1 VGAGRITT
9 VYLSHEAATSIERY
23 PTWRENIDRALE
35 TIAADPYPPD
45 WDQTPPSTLNLDLY
59 GGCIIRDYPPFQYVY
74 RFAAEDE
81 IEVLVVTLDF
91 LHGAVIM

>member
-9 VYLSHEAATSIERY
+9 VYLSQEAAASIERY

-35 TIAADPYPPD
+35 TIATDPYAPD
-45 WDQTPPSTLNLDLY
+45 WDQPPPSTLNLDLY
-59 GGCIIRDYPPFQYVY
+59 DGCIVRDFPPFQYVY
-74 RFAAEDE
+74 RFATEDE

-91 LHGAVIM
+91 LRGAVMM